1 MRRDKP
7 AYARAGKIEVLR
19 RQETNK
25 QGRAVASG
33 SPLTGESQWMRQTRN
48 RRGKLPGQTAE
59 VRAYLPNESEVVGGS
74 VLASPESWPS
84 LFCLAR
90 MWLDRL
96 FDSWTF
102 GVGVRYQLMLRS
114 RSLVDT
120 LLRPTVVVAAIAL
133 AECTPGGTASTGTSG
148 SIGSF
153 VSNLFGSKTG
163 DQTPVAQNA
172 APIEASAPK
181 SKPAT
186 PKPKHSAV
194 AAAGAK
200 KPANTKTRI
209 AIVPKSSPQR
219 PPSAEPQSTPESTP
233 ESTTTPLLSGAA
245 PTLPVGSFDNRF
257 GPWR

>member
-1 MRRDKP
+1 
-7 AYARAGKIEVLR
+7 
-19 RQETNK
+19 
-25 QGRAVASG
+25 
-33 SPLTGESQWMRQTRN
+33 
-48 RRGKLPGQTAE
+48 
-59 VRAYLPNESEVVGGS
+59 
-74 VLASPESWPS
+74 
-84 LFCLAR
+84 

-114 RSLVDT
+114 RSLV
-120 LLRPTVVVAAIAL
+120 
-133 AECTPGGTASTGTSG
+133 C

-219 PPSAEPQSTPESTP
+219 PPSAEPQSTPEST
-233 ESTTTPLLSGAA
+233 TTPLLSGAA

>member
-1 MRRDKP
+1 
-7 AYARAGKIEVLR
+7 
-19 RQETNK
+19 
-25 QGRAVASG
+25 
-33 SPLTGESQWMRQTRN
+33 
-48 RRGKLPGQTAE
+48 
-59 VRAYLPNESEVVGGS
+59 
-74 VLASPESWPS
+74 
-84 LFCLAR
+84 

-120 LLRPTVVVAAIAL
+120 LLRSTVVVAAIAL

-148 SIGSF
+148 SIDSF

-219 PPSAEPQSTPESTP
+219 PPSAEPQSTPEST
-233 ESTTTPLLSGAA
+233 TTPLLSGAA
-245 PTLPVGSFDNRF
+245 PTLPVGSFPTAAGISSNQGANRNALLMVK
-257 GPWR
+257 